1 MASNF
6 LYIPFKKTKNISL
19 ADELK
24 QVIKKDYFQ
33 SPSIFENDLQQLHK
47 LRKKI
52 TKLQD
57 EQVDK
62 GTEIIVK
69 HYYIQLVNLTRKFAD
84 EVLEFQWYSTLG
96 YKPSGPYRLRSL
108 TFEQFNIIYQLGS
121 LYSQLVI
128 KESSYSDD
136 GLRKACNYLQLSAG
150 CYQFL
155 IDQIE
160 QSNHKYSQDFS
171 YETLQHLKY
180 LMLAQAQES
189 IWLKA
194 VNSEMKNSAISKL
207 SIETSNLYYRAYENG
222 SKSDFIKLETMN
234 HTLVKH
240 YHFKAA
246 AHYRVSIMA
255 LDDLK
260 YGEQIAHLRVA
271 QAAYEQGLKHK
282 RYVKEIVLEDLKG
295 LGSMIAT
302 TLRAAEKENDLIY
315 LKPVPDK
322 KDLPPLTG
330 ALMVNPITMTEFEE
344 PLTSDRL
351 FFNELLPYLIVQV
364 AMAYRERQ
372 DSFILK
378 TILEP
383 LQSLNTMMNH
393 FLTERHLPATIDSIQ
408 KPENIPESIINH
420 SKDIITFGG
429 IDMIE
434 NSYDKILQLS
444 SDCRDIYEGCHQRL
458 TIEGEED
465 ELFRDKFGTKWTRT
479 KSDEAAQELWIKVN
493 SMEEYLGQADQ
504 ADDIILT
511 NYHDIKEYLEL
522 YSGGFESLK
531 EFIPSSTYMDL
542 SKEVS
547 WIVSD
552 MREAINETNE
562 LEQSRKQFLHRL
574 EMKSKDNNIL
584 PKLIEEYKTR
594 QNEISEIN
602 EASFEMVYSQ
612 HMKMF
617 NEDLVFVE
625 ELKNK
630 QIILENKINELNNTF
645 NEKFPNDKGDGSQ
658 SERKETLQF
667 LEDVYSQYLQ
677 LITNLN
683 EAAKFYNDFLTR
695 GSSVITI
702 CDEFVAK
709 RREEASSFEQ
719 EFVKQLTTTDNPTPA
734 RVITPIPV
742 VPSPRPKPEKDNNI
756 SNKSDNHSSN
766 ELDQL
771 QQQFRQTSI
780 KKPIPKSRLRQ

>member
-6 LYIPFKKTKNISL
+6 LYIPFKRTKNVSL

-171 YETLQHLKY
+171 FETLQHLKY

-222 SKSDFIKLETMN
+222 SKSDFIKLEIMN
-234 HTLVKH
+234 HTLVKN

-246 AHYRVSIMA
+246 AHYRASIMA

-282 RYVKEIVLEDLKG
+282 RYVKEIVLEDLNG

-322 KDLPPLTG
+322 KDLTPLTG

-351 FFNELLPYLIVQV
+351 LFNELLPYLIVQV

-465 ELFRDKFGTKWTRT
+465 DLFRDKFGTKWTRT
-479 KSDEAAQELWIKVN
+479 KSNEAAQELWIKVN

-562 LEQSRKQFLHRL
+562 LEDSRKQFLHRL

-594 QNEISEIN
+594 QNEISEID

-695 GSSVITI
+695 GNSVITI
-702 CDEFVAK
+702 CDDFVAK

-719 EFVKQLTTTDNPTPA
+719 EFMKQLAATDNPPPV

-756 SNKSDNHSSN
+756 SNKSENHPSN